1 MILSVAAMARS
12 ALRVADQVAGRF
24 PDRCVLTGD
33 ETAHAV
39 RLTAVEWA
47 GTRWLLGV
55 PGFVKVVSCL
65 PGHAHRSVALPV
77 SVGVWKR
84 WRCRE
89 LVSSAVV
96 AAGVT
101 FSVIGLL
108 TDARELVVFGAVVAV
123 AAVAYRTRAHRN
135 FWVSCRLHPADG
147 TIVVEPTHRRF
158 DAAARDLFVR
168 SLR

>member
-1 MILSVAAMARS
+1 MARS
-12 ALRVADQVAGRF
+12 ALRVADQIAGRF

-33 ETAHAV
+33 ETAQAV

-47 GTRWLLGV
+47 GPRWLLGV
-55 PGFVKVVSCL
+55 PGFTRAVRCL

-77 SVGVWKR
+77 SVRVWKM
-84 WRCRE
+84 WRCRD
-89 LVSSAVV
+89 LVASSVV

-101 FSVIGLL
+101 FSVIGLVAGVPQL
-108 TDARELVVFGAVVAV
+108 IVFGAVVAV
-123 AAVAYRTRAHRN
+123 AAAAYRTRAHRN
-135 FWVSCRLHPADG
+135 YWVSCRLHPADG

-158 DAAARDLFVR
+158 DEAARDLFVR